1 MMIEKKKIVI
11 ATGNAHKKLEI
22 AAIVAE
28 LGLPLEIVE
37 PDAALPEVDED
48 GDTLEYNALKKAREV
63 AEAVGMPAL
72 ADDTGLEIDALGGAP
87 GHHAARWAG
96 PDCIAADNVA
106 KALKELHGV
115 PEARRTARFRCV
127 MALVDPSGAAEPLV
141 AEGRVEGVIAETV
154 SGSGG
159 FGYDPIF
166 FLPEQGCTLAELGED
181 EKNRLSHRFRA
192 LEALGKLLPR

>member
-1 MMIEKKKIVI
+1 MKRKIVI
-11 ATGNAHKKLEI
+11 ATGNAHKKMEI

-37 PDAALPEVDED
+37 PGVDLPEVDED

-63 AEAVGMPAL
+63 AEATGMPAL

-96 PDCIAADNVA
+96 PECVAADNVA
-106 KALKELHGV
+106 KALRELGGV
-115 PEARRTARFRCV
+115 PEAERTARFRCV

-141 AEGRVEGVIAETV
+141 AEGRVEGRIAEAL
-154 SGSGG
+154 SGEGG

-166 FLPEQGCTLAELGED
+166 YLPEQGCTLAELGEA

-192 LEALGKLLPR
+192 LAALGELLTR